1 MTEEQYE
8 KARKR
13 TIEYLDKAGI
23 ALADEEKQKITVFD
37 FGLKDLD
44 NLGLELLVYVNT
56 PRVCAKEL
64 VLFPRQT
71 CVEHLHPTIG
81 GVSGKEETFR
91 CRWGKVYLYV
101 PGESTPD
108 IKAKIHENLKSYVTV
123 FHEIELNPGE
133 QYTLQPDTLHW
144 FQAGDEGAVISEFST
159 TNTDEID
166 KFTDSRIK
174 R

>member
-81 GVSGKEETFR
+81 GVSGKRKHSGADGARFICM
-91 CRWGKVYLYV
+91 CRVNPLL
-101 PGESTPD
+101 TLR
-108 IKAKIHENLKSYVTV
+108 LKFMKT
-123 FHEIELNPGE
+123 
-133 QYTLQPDTLHW
+133 
-144 FQAGDEGAVISEFST
+144 
-159 TNTDEID
+159 
-166 KFTDSRIK
+166 
-174 R
+174 